1 MSTSSNKFNKSNLK
15 NFINGS
21 KNITSIY
28 TNTYLF
34 PEIIGLCDNIQ
45 NSLCIFKVDK
55 FLINNN
61 KNSNEEIK
69 EFNILFNIYKKIYE
83 ARDKYLLKKI
93 QNPFSNNY
101 ILKFIRNLDDE
112 EYNYIVKLLEK
123 KYKTLFIDLYDIFKH
138 TKSDKISKAF
148 LLFKTEDIITFL
160 SPKIKQNKY
169 IKIPDDNDSDIKK
182 VYFILLLQ
190 LFRINSIDIS
200 KFPYE
205 INFLKKVLSNN
216 YWDKFVD
223 KYKPDKEI
231 VYDEEIML
239 AYCLGHLCGFIF
251 NDFIEMI
258 SRKIIEEQKQNITTT
273 SEKVKNA
280 KDIVDL
286 FEIYYI
292 IKINKDKANILVE

>member
-1 MSTSSNKFNKSNLK
+1 MSNNKFNKTNLK
-15 NFINGS
+15 NFINDLENKS
-21 KNITSIY
+21 
-28 TNTYLF
+28 TYR
-34 PEIIGLCDNIQ
+34 EIIGLCENIHHVLSIFDVDMFLV
-45 NSLCIFKVDK
+45 NSNKK
-55 FLINNN
+55 NNN
-61 KNSNEEIK
+61 KKK

-112 EYNYIVKLLEK
+112 EYKYILEK
-123 KYKTLFIDLYDIFKH
+123 LEKLEESEDKTLFIDLYDIFKH
-138 TKSDKISKAF
+138 TKSDKIYKAF
-148 LLFKTEDIITFL
+148 LLFKTEDKITFL
-160 SPKIKQNKY
+160 SPNIKQNKY

-182 VYFILLLQ
+182 GYFILLLQ
-190 LFRINSIDIS
+190 YFKINSIDIS
-200 KFPYE
+200 KFPHE

-223 KYKPDKEI
+223 KYKPHKAI

-239 AYCLGHLCGFIF
+239 AYYLGQFCGFTF
-251 NDFIEMI
+251 NDFIENI

-273 SEKVKNA
+273 SENVKNA

-292 IKINKDKANILVE
+292 IKINKEKLIYY